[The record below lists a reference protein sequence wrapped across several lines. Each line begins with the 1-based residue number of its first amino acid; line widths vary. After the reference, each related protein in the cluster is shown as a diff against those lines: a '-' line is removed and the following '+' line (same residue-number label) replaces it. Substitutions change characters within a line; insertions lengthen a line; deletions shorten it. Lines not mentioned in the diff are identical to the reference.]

1 MEFFKSMF
9 YRVVPLNTILSKNH
23 ASEVDLT
30 KKNLNLQNYK
40 IDFEKFDKEV
50 EAKCKQNMFYNYK

>member
-1 MEFFKSMF
+1 MF